1 MKILVTGGS
10 GFIGRNVVEYLT
22 KKYEVLSPT
31 HRELELLDEDAV
43 RLFLEKHTVDV
54 VVHCAVKP
62 GHRNAKDPTN
72 QLYVD
77 TRMFFNLAR
86 NTDLFQK
93 LICISSGAVY
103 DVRYNMIKISE
114 EYFDTHMPV
123 DEHGLFRYIAA
134 KYIEKAERIIE
145 LRPFSVFGKYEDY
158 AIRFIS
164 NAICKTLLDL
174 PITIKQNRRFDF
186 IYIDDL
192 ARVIDYFIGKEG
204 KFKCYNVTPDEA
216 MELRII
222 AEKVREISGKDLP
235 ILIAQDE
242 IGLEYSGDNQRLR
255 REIPGLSFTPID
267 QAIHQL
273 HDWYAS
279 NRHLLNREFLLVD
292 K

>member
-1 MKILVTGGS
+1 MKILVTGSS
-10 GFIGRNVVEYLT
+10 GFIGRNAVEYLIQ
-22 KKYEVLSPT
+22 KYEVLSPT
-31 HRELELLDEDAV
+31 HGELELVDEDAV
-43 RLFLEKHTVDV
+43 RLFLKRHTVDV

-86 NTDLFQK
+86 NADLFQK
-93 LICISSGAVY
+93 LIYISSGAIY
-103 DVRYNMIKISE
+103 DVRYNMFKVGE

-123 DEHGLFRYIAA
+123 DEHGLFRYITA
-134 KYIEKAERIIE
+134 KYIEKAEHIIE

-164 NAICKTLLDL
+164 NAICKTLFDL
-174 PITIKQNRRFDF
+174 PITIKQNRCFDF

-192 ARVIDYFIGKEG
+192 VRVIGYFIGREA
-204 KFKCYNVTPDEA
+204 KFKCYNVTPDA
-216 MELRII
+216 AVELKNV

-235 ILIAQDE
+235 ILIAKDGM
-242 IGLEYSGDNQRLR
+242 GLEYSGDNRRLR
-255 REIPGLSFTPID
+255 EEIPGLFLAPID
-267 QAIHQL
+267 QAIRQL
-273 HDWYAS
+273 YDWYRE
-279 NRHLLNREFLLVD
+279 NQHMINREFLLFD